1 MCYCNY
7 YSIILFY
14 SSVLLNSY
22 WIDCNWFVRLNSISC
37 IRCSLT
43 FSISFN
49 SYISMKFYSILRIK
63 YYIIIQQFVL
73 MILISLLES
82 FLYAIFECHFFLSVH
97 FSHNSTIIFEH
108 QNILLLHLRFIYST
122 NHSIHKLLLLNSP
135 NIPFFLL
142 TPSFD
147 FSLLSFKLTN
157 LHFFIRNMQ
166 F

>member
-1 MCYCNY
+1 
-7 YSIILFY
+7 
-14 SSVLLNSY
+14 
-22 WIDCNWFVRLNSISC
+22 
-37 IRCSLT
+37 
-43 FSISFN
+43 
-49 SYISMKFYSILRIK
+49 MKFYSILRIK

-73 MILISLLES
+73 MILISSLVS

-108 QNILLLHLRFIYST
+108 QNILLLHLRFIYLT

-147 FSLLSFKLTN
+147 FVLLSFNLTN

-166 F
+166 FLLIILIPYLKYTYPAKILILLFRLTIFLFQAIVNH